1 MYAVSVIKMIDRLDR
16 ADFRE
21 MIARLALVLRAEGL
35 AAHRSADRLEGLSEY
50 TDPVAPAEHA
60 RESILAKISDCY
72 TEQPWHVAAA
82 YLARL
87 WAVSAAALDDRVQL
101 RQQLRQQAAILLDA
115 AETIDRLLQWYDAR
129 ITILAAQDLTLDTI
143 VAIMR
148 EWKTE
153 PRETARQLKVHGHAV
168 TEGALKMARGRGRGR
183 TQAGVPPLP
192 FYIPALHRRR

>member
-115 AETIDRLLQWYDAR
+115 A
-129 ITILAAQDLTLDTI
+129 
-143 VAIMR
+143 V
-148 EWKTE
+148 
-153 PRETARQLKVHGHAV
+153 
-168 TEGALKMARGRGRGR
+168 GA
-183 TQAGVPPLP
+183 
-192 FYIPALHRRR
+192 RRRVCRRSRSMSQHFVGASNVSDNASGNTSGNTRGNAADPPPATLVTRHVV

>member
-21 MIARLALVLRAEGL
+21 TIARLALVLRGEGL

-72 TEQPWHVAAA
+72 MEQPWHVAAV

-87 WAVSAAALDDRVQL
+87 WVVSAAALDDRVQL
-101 RQQLRQQAAILLDA
+101 RQQLRQQAAVLLDA
-115 AETIDRLLQWYDAR
+115 AESIDRLLRSSMVRRPDHDPRRTRSHAR
-129 ITILAAQDLTLDTI
+129 HHCRD
-143 VAIMR
+143 
-148 EWKTE
+148 
-153 PRETARQLKVHGHAV
+153 HA
-168 TEGALKMARGRGRGR
+168 
-183 TQAGVPPLP
+183 
-192 FYIPALHRRR
+192 

>member
-1 MYAVSVIKMIDRLDR
+1 MIDRLDR

-21 MIARLALVLRAEGL
+21 TLAQLALALRAEGV

-87 WAVSAAALDDRVQL
+87 WVVSAAAPDDRLQL
-101 RQQLRQQAAILLDA
+101 RQQLRRQAAILLDA
-115 AETIDRLLQWYDAR
+115 AETIDRLLRWYDAR
-129 ITILAAQDLTLDTI
+129 ITTLGAQDLTLDTI
-143 VAIMR
+143 VAIMH
-148 EWKTE
+148 EWKME
-153 PRETARQLKVHGHAV
+153 PRETARQLMVHGHAV

-192 FYIPALHRRR
+192 FYVPALRRRR